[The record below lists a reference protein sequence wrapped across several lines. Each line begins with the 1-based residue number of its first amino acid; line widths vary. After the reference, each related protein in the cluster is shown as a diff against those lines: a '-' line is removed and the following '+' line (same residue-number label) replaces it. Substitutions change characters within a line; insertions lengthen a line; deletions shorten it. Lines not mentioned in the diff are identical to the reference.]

1 MVSRWEIDSYRGG
14 EILENSN
21 ISFFFGN
28 LGSLRKG
35 DLKFGWIIFWNE
47 YINDEEGALEEICS
61 DRVIILINKIQVSAI
76 IDWNLEIWE

>member
-1 MVSRWEIDSYRGG
+1 MVSRWEIDSYRGE

-35 DLKFGWIIFWNE
+35 DLKFGWIIFLKRS
-47 YINDEEGALEEICS
+47 INDEEGALKEICS

-76 IDWNLEIWE
+76 IDWNLEI

>member
-35 DLKFGWIIFWNE
+35 DLKFGWIIFVKRS
-47 YINDEEGALEEICS
+47 INDEEGALEEICS

-76 IDWNLEIWE
+76 IDWNLEI